1 MRLGRIVLH
10 PVLFAA
16 YPVLFLFANNAADQ
30 VSFDALWL
38 PLGFA
43 TGGAVVLLGLMMLAF
58 RDVHRG
64 GLAATLLVV
73 AFFAFGHV
81 WNLVGAAI
89 GNRQAL
95 LVAWIVAVVAG
106 LVLVWRSR
114 PQTARSATGPL
125 NLLAAIPLVITMVS
139 LGDFVVNRSAAGAV
153 IASVGGLLAGDDR
166 PQPDIYYLVF
176 DRYAGSPTL
185 ERHFGFDNEP
195 FLQELESRGF
205 FVARNSVA
213 NYVKTNL
220 SLTSTLN
227 MEYLDAKGLA
237 DRARAPDDQGV
248 INRDFQGRL
257 VVPSSLKELG
267 YEFVLIPSW
276 WSPSAGNVDADV
288 TLRYEGVSEFSLAL
302 YETTLLSAVTAPL
315 EEADPF
321 SMDELRNYT
330 LHQLQQMV
338 EAQAIGGPK
347 FVFAHVLLPH
357 PPNLFNRDGGPF
369 EGDETSLSEDEK
381 YLRQVEFANSEIL
394 RMLDEI
400 EARDGDNPAIVVI
413 QADEGPFPDR
423 YRENGDTFRW
433 DDATPEEMEIKFRI
447 LNAVRLPGVD
457 ASDVGFRE
465 GMTPVNTFRI
475 VFNVLLD
482 AGLPL
487 LPDRVYAHR
496 DLRHYYDFIEIT
508 DRIPGWQPPR

>member
-1 MRLGRIVLH
+1 MRLDRLVLH

-38 PLGFA
+38 PLGA
-43 TGGAVVLLGLMMLAF
+43 AVGGAIALLAVASLIYG
-58 RDVHRG
+58 DGHRG
-64 GLAATLLVV
+64 GLAATVLVV

-81 WNLVGAAI
+81 WNLVGGYI
-89 GNRQAL
+89 GNREL
-95 LVAWIVAVVAG
+95 FLVVWVLAVVAG
-106 LVLVWRSR
+106 LVFAWRAR
-114 PQTARSATGPL
+114 PGATRSATGLL
-125 NLLAAIPLVITMVS
+125 NLLAAIPLAVTLVS
-139 LGDFVVNRSAAGAV
+139 LGDFVMSRSPAGTV
-153 IASVGGLLAGDDR
+153 ITSVGGLLGGEGR
-166 PQPDIYYLVF
+166 RQPDIYYLVF

-185 ERHFGFDNEP
+185 DRHFGFDNEP
-195 FLQELESRGF
+195 FLRELESRGF

-220 SLTSTLN
+220 SLTSSLN
-227 MEYLDAKGLA
+227 MDYLDAESLA
-237 DRARAPDDQGV
+237 SRARAPDDEGV

-267 YEFVLIPSW
+267 YRFVLIPSW

-302 YETTLLSAVTAPL
+302 YETTLLSALTAPM

-321 SMDELRNYT
+321 SMGELRNYT

-338 EAQAIGGPK
+338 EAPAIGGPK

-369 EGDETSLSEDEK
+369 EGAETSLSENEK
-381 YLRQVEFANSEIL
+381 FLRQVEFANAEIL
-394 RMLDEI
+394 RVLDEI
-400 EARDGDNPAIVVI
+400 EERDGDNPAVVII
-413 QADEGPFPDR
+413 QADEGPYPDR

-433 DDATPEEMEIKFRI
+433 ADATPEELEIKFRI
-447 LNAVRLPGVD
+447 LNAIRLPGADPAAVGLRD
-457 ASDVGFRE
+457 A
-465 GMTPVNTFRI
+465 MTPINTFRI

-482 AGLPL
+482 AGMPM
-487 LPDRVYAHR
+487 LPDRVYAHA
-496 DLRHYYDFIEIT
+496 DLRHYYDFLEIT
-508 DRIPGWQPPR
+508 DRIPGWQPAH

>member
-1 MRLGRIVLH
+1 MRLGRVVLH
-10 PVLFAA
+10 PILLAA

-38 PLGFA
+38 PLA
-43 TGGAVVLLGLMMLAF
+43 GAVGAAVALLAVASLIF

-81 WNLVGAAI
+81 WNLVGATI
-89 GNRQAL
+89 GNRQIL
-95 LVAWIVAVVAG
+95 LVAWVLAVVIG
-106 LVLVWRSR
+106 LVIAWRMR
-114 PQTARSATGPL
+114 RETARAATGPL
-125 NLLAAIPLVITMVS
+125 NLLAAIPLVLTLVS
-139 LGDFVVNRSAAGAV
+139 LGDFVINRSAAGAM
-153 IASVGGLLAGDDR
+153 ISSVGGLLNSDDR
-166 PQPDIYYLVF
+166 AQPDIYYLVF

-185 ERHFGFDNEP
+185 DKHFDFDNEP

-205 FVARNSVA
+205 FVARDSVS

-220 SLTSTLN
+220 SLTSSLN
-227 MEYLDAKGLA
+227 MEYLDQQALA
-237 DRARAPDDQGV
+237 ERARSPDDEGV
-248 INRDFQGRL
+248 INREFQGQL
-257 VVPSSLKELG
+257 VVPSSLKDLG

-276 WSPSAGNVDADV
+276 WSPSASNVDADV
-288 TLRYEGVSEFSLAL
+288 TLRYEGISEFSLAL
-302 YETTLLSAVTAPL
+302 YETTLLSALTAPL

-321 SMDELRNYT
+321 SMDELRNYN

-338 EAQAIGGPK
+338 EAPAIGGPK

-357 PPNLFNRDGGPF
+357 PPNLFNRDGDPF
-369 EGDETSLSEDEK
+369 VGEQTSLSEDQK
-381 YLRQVEFANSEIL
+381 YIHQVEFANSEIL

-400 EARDGDNPAIVVI
+400 EARDGDNPAVVVI

-433 DDATPEEMEIKFRI
+433 ADATPEELEIKFRI
-447 LNAVRLPGVD
+447 LNAIRLPGVD
-457 ASDVGFRE
+457 AADAGFMD

-487 LPDRVYAHR
+487 LPDRVYAHS
-496 DLRHYYDFIEIT
+496 DLRHFYDFIEIT
-508 DRIPGWQPPR
+508 DRIPDWQPPR